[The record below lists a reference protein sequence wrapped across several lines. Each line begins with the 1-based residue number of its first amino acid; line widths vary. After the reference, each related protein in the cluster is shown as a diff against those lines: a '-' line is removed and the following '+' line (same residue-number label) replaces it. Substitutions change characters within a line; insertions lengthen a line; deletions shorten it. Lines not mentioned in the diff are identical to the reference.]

1 MKKKKTEKGRFCFEV
16 AVEKKMKKNENRE
29 SSVSLFLSPKRPK
42 TNSLLLSTRGGGLEK
57 REKDAFTNQLPFQNE
72 PPLEPHFYF
81 LMCFFSICLYNFLS
95 FH

>member
-42 TNSLLLSTRGGGLEK
+42 TNSLLLSTRGVGSR
-57 REKDAFTNQLPFQNE
+57 RERKMLLQINSLSKTN
-72 PPLEPHFYF
+72 PLSSLTFIF
-81 LMCFFSICLYNFLS
+81 
-95 FH
+95 